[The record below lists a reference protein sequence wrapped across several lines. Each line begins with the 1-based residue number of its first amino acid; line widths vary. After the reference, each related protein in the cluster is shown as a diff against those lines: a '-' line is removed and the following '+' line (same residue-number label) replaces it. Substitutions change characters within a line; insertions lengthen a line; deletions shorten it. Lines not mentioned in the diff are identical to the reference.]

1 MKQAHYI
8 LFIFFLSLVLP
19 LSAQDISLF
28 EQFNGRYDYTAIGN
42 TLNQAENNIDQSFC
56 SLLESSSANLLLDAD
71 NQIVKAY
78 LYWAGSGFGDTEVTL
93 NGIQISSEETYN
105 VTYTDTA
112 SGQLNYFSCYADITN
127 LILSEGNGTYTFSD
141 MDISA
146 DLMSNPG
153 YCSNRTN
160 FGGWSIYVIYQNETL
175 PLNQVNLYQ
184 GLEIINRN
192 VQEKEIILDN
202 IDVIDNVG
210 AKIGFLAW
218 EGDNNLNY
226 GESLSINNN
235 VISNPPL
242 NLADNA
248 FNGTNTFT
256 NSTTFYN
263 ADLDVYDLENNIN
276 IGDTSVSIKLTTGG
290 INENGGFSAD
300 LIILNNI
307 ITVLNSQ
314 LPDATIEVNDYTV
327 NCGDNSIELFYTV
340 NNFNSTDVLPA
351 NTPIAFYLDGLL
363 VGQSQTTN
371 SLNIGESESNS
382 TIVTIPEDSN
392 QSITIV
398 AAVDDDG
405 SMSGVVT
412 ETNEDNNINFI
423 DVELLVIPDIT
434 TLPGLMGCNE
444 GFETST
450 YNLYNALESIEY
462 EEENIS
468 FYTSLE
474 DLETASNPILVTSIY
489 NNTTNPETIYARLE
503 SPPCYEVY
511 QFQLSIENCPPY
523 VPNGFSPN
531 DDNYNDWF
539 NIQGLYD
546 VFTEHQLKIYNRY
559 GDVIFEGNNDKPW
572 FGKINRGLNN
582 HGQTV
587 PVGTYFYVLHLN
599 DPNYRPMVGW
609 VYVNY

>member
-1 MKQAHYI
+1 M
-8 LFIFFLSLVLP
+8 LFLGLVLP

-56 SLLESSSANLLLDAD
+56 SLLESSSANFSLDAD

-93 NGIQISSEETYN
+93 NGTQISSEETYS
-105 VTYTDTA
+105 VTYTDIA

-127 LILSEGNGTYTFSD
+127 LVITEGNGTYMFSGL
-141 MDISA
+141 DISA

-153 YCSNRTN
+153 YCNNRTN
-160 FGGWSIYVIYQNETL
+160 FGGWSIYVIYQNEDL

-202 IDVIDNVG
+202 IDVIDNIG

-218 EGDNNLNY
+218 EGDNSLNY
-226 GESLSINNN
+226 GESLSVNNN
-235 VISNPPL
+235 VLSNPPL
-242 NLADNA
+242 NLSDNA

-263 ADLDVYDLENNIN
+263 ADLDVYNLENNIN
-276 IGDTSVSIKLTTGG
+276 IGDTSASIKLTTGG
-290 INENGGFSAD
+290 INETGGFSAD

-314 LPDATIEVNDYTV
+314 LPDATIEVNDYIV
-327 NCGDNSIELFYTV
+327 NCGDNSVELFYTV

-351 NTPIAFYLDGLL
+351 NTPIAFYLDNLL
-363 VGQSQTTN
+363 LGQSQTVN
-371 SLNIGESESNS
+371 DLDIGESESSS
-382 TIVTIPEDSN
+382 TIVNIPENSDPN
-392 QSITIV
+392 LTITAI
-398 AAVDDDG
+398 VDDDG
-405 SMSGVVT
+405 TMSGVVT

-423 DVELLVIPDIT
+423 DIELLVIPDII
-434 TLPGLMGCNE
+434 TLPNLIGCNE
-444 GFETST
+444 GFETAT
-450 YNLYNALESIEY
+450 YDLYEALVNLQYDES
-462 EEENIS
+462 NVS
-468 FYTSLE
+468 FYQSLQ
-474 DLETASNPILVTSIY
+474 DLETATNPILTPSNY
-489 NNTTNPETIYARLE
+489 NNTSNPETIYVRLE

-523 VPNGFSPN
+523 IPDGFSPN
-531 DDNYNDWF
+531 NDTFNDWF

-546 VFTEHQLKIYNRY
+546 IFTEHQLKIYNRY
-559 GDVIFEGNNDKPW
+559 GDIIFEGNNDKPW

-582 HGQTV
+582 HGNIV
-587 PVGTYFYVLHLN
+587 PVGTYYYILNLN
-599 DPNYRPMVGW
+599 DPDYRPMVGW

>member
-1 MKQAHYI
+1 M
-8 LFIFFLSLVLP
+8 SLVLP

-56 SLLESSSANLLLDAD
+56 SLLESSSANLLLDTD

-371 SLNIGESESNS
+371 SLNIGESETNS

-423 DVELLVIPDIT
+423 DIELLVIPDIT

-474 DLETASNPILVTSIY
+474 DLETASNPILVPSIY

-511 QFQLSIENCPPY
+511 QFQLSVENCPPY

>member
-1 MKQAHYI
+1 M
-8 LFIFFLSLVLP
+8 P

-371 SLNIGESESNS
+371 SLNIGESETNS

-474 DLETASNPILVTSIY
+474 DLETASNPILVPSIY
-489 NNTTNPETIYARLE
+489 NNTTNPETIYTRLE

-511 QFQLSIENCPPY
+511 QFQLSVENCPPY

-539 NIQGLYD
+539 NIQGLYN

-559 GDVIFEGNNDKPW
+559 GDVIFEGNNNKPW

>member
-1 MKQAHYI
+1 
-8 LFIFFLSLVLP
+8 LP

-371 SLNIGESESNS
+371 SLNIGESETNS

-474 DLETASNPILVTSIY
+474 DLETASNPILVPSIY
-489 NNTTNPETIYARLE
+489 NNTTNPETIYTRLE

-511 QFQLSIENCPPY
+511 QFQLSVENCPPY

-539 NIQGLYD
+539 NIQGLYN

-559 GDVIFEGNNDKPW
+559 GDVIFEGNNNKPW